1 MNNTNT
7 QNKELITSKELAKKL
22 GLSDSRLINNA
33 CKKCLPNKQIINGK
47 TTYYTEEEA
56 TMIIAYIQ
64 KKSNRSDLTT
74 YQTTM
79 KATKTSMSDELD
91 FLLLQKQQAEIQKKL
106 DEYRNNRILELEN
119 CLERKNNYIKALEHD
134 NKFKT
139 TALESFIRLSSPKY
153 EEEHDGRDKKHRKY
167 YWID

>member
-1 MNNTNT
+1 MNDTNT
-7 QNKELITSKELAKKL
+7 QNKELFTTGMLAKQLKT
-22 GLSDSRLINNA
+22 SNNVITNA

-56 TMIIAYIQ
+56 TIIIKYLQ
-64 KKSNRSDLTT
+64 DNPTKNPT
-74 YQTTM
+74 YNNLIIG
-79 KATKTSMSDELD
+79 TKTSMSDELD

-139 TALESFIRLSSPKY
+139 TTLESFIRLSSPKY